1 MARKVRAKAPEAA
14 LDRDSVLRELTSA
27 AERFVNKAPKSR
39 GFGGNMILVDH
50 AESGCSGSSVVALA
64 VAAAGF

>member
-27 AERFVNKAPKSR
+27 AERFVNKAPKQQR
-39 GFGGNMILVDH
+39 LTAERQALLDALTHAQLIL
-50 AESGCSGSSVVALA
+50 SVSER
-64 VAAAGF
+64 